1 MSNAQ
6 RRHWCHTVWPKHI
19 GLEATDDEA
28 EIMHAFEHFWT
39 DVVYEAK
46 QMPGL
51 RYAIGQIERSPETG
65 TLHIQAYTEW
75 KSSKRRSEVYKIF
88 PSSLQFRKGTRDDAR
103 DYCRKK
109 IWKGK
114 EKGQVQR
121 LPEFGKWRVAKQSGP
136 SPKQRALDYLT
147 KGFTPSDILHRDP
160 EVYFT
165 HHRSIEATY
174 NLICKSGISLNAI
187 GEEE

>member
-1 MSNAQ
+1 M
-6 RRHWCHTVWPKHI
+6 
-19 GLEATDDEA
+19 EATDDEA
-28 EIMHAFEHFWT
+28 EIMMEFERFWQT
-39 DVVYEAK
+39 VHEL
-46 QMPGL
+46 PGL
-51 RYAIGQIERSPETG
+51 KYAVGQIERSPETG

-75 KSSKRRSEVYKIF
+75 QSSKRRSEVYKIF

-109 IWKGK
+109 TWKGK

-121 LPEFGKWRVAKQSGP
+121 LSEFGKWRVAKQTGP

-174 NLICKSGISLNAI
+174 NLICKSGISLCTSS
-187 GEEE
+187 EEE

>member
-6 RRHWCHTVWPKHI
+6 RRHWCHTVWPKHL
-19 GLEATDDEA
+19 GMEATDDEA
-28 EIMHAFEHFWT
+28 EIMMEFERFWES
-39 DVVYEAK
+39 VQEL
-46 QMPGL
+46 PGL
-51 RYAIGQIERSPETG
+51 KYAVGQIERSPETG

-75 KSSKRRSEVYKIF
+75 QSSKRRSEVYKIF

-109 IWKGK
+109 QWKGK

-121 LPEFGKWRVAKQSGP
+121 LLEFGKWRVAKQSGP

-174 NLICKSGISLNAI
+174 NLICKSGISLSTV